1 MKQSIIKP
9 KIKVGVLCGGQ
20 SSEREISLLSGKN
33 VLDNLDPKRFR
44 ASLIVITK
52 EGRWL
57 ERKEDKSNRSFKP
70 LAVFDTTLPKP
81 NSDLSKFDVI
91 FIALHGPNGED
102 GRIQAL
108 LETIGKPYS
117 GSGVLASAL
126 AMDKVMASKLVSR
139 LGISIPSEIIIN
151 HRSKIEDGEL
161 KQRIRS
167 EIGYPC
173 VVKPNKSGS
182 SIAIS
187 IVDEPKGLSP
197 AVRVALKED
206 KTAII
211 QQYIRGRELTCS
223 ILGNAGENALE
234 ALPVVEIITPN
245 KFFDFEAKYTSAKT
259 QEIVP
264 AKLTEGQI
272 KNIQTA
278 AKKVHETLGCRGLTR
293 SDFILTKD
301 NKLYFLE
308 INTVPGLTKMSLS
321 PKSAK
326 AAGMSLS
333 VFFEK
338 LIELAFTKGSA

>member
-126 AMDKVMASKLVSR
+126 AMDKVM
-139 LGISIPSEIIIN
+139 
-151 HRSKIEDGEL
+151 
-161 KQRIRS
+161 
-167 EIGYPC
+167 
-173 VVKPNKSGS
+173 
-182 SIAIS
+182 
-187 IVDEPKGLSP
+187 
-197 AVRVALKED
+197 
-206 KTAII
+206 
-211 QQYIRGRELTCS
+211 
-223 ILGNAGENALE
+223 
-234 ALPVVEIITPN
+234 
-245 KFFDFEAKYTSAKT
+245 
-259 QEIVP
+259 
-264 AKLTEGQI
+264 
-272 KNIQTA
+272 
-278 AKKVHETLGCRGLTR
+278 
-293 SDFILTKD
+293 
-301 NKLYFLE
+301 
-308 INTVPGLTKMSLS
+308 
-321 PKSAK
+321 
-326 AAGMSLS
+326 
-333 VFFEK
+333 
-338 LIELAFTKGSA
+338 